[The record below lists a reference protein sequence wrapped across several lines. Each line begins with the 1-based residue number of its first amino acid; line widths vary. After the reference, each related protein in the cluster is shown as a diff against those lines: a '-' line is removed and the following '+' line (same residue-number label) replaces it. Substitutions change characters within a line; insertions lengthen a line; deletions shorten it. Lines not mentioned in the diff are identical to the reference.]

1 MWLFTGNVRLET
13 ARPYARPRA
22 CPYVRVYIYCVSS
35 SPLLFSFKKS
45 CSVTCLSI
53 SHLWKSFDISD
64 KKGLVY
70 LVRIPKSATFA
81 SAFENGGGDSL
92 TFWQKRSRNPF
103 LFSCYLVLFVSWIP
117 PLKRK
122 MKKNF
127 RFIWSIWNK
136 VLTFAPAFKMRAA
149 LFDNL
154 FETRAVTTVFFFV
167 LPFAREMT
175 WRKKKNKKTSENIW
189 KIWNKV
195 LTFASAF
202 EKKSN
207 RKTSDL
213 WTDLH
218 KQYK

>member
-1 MWLFTGNVRLET
+1 M
-13 ARPYARPRA
+13 
-22 CPYVRVYIYCVSS
+22 
-35 SPLLFSFKKS
+35 
-45 CSVTCLSI
+45 
-53 SHLWKSFDISD
+53 
-64 KKGLVY
+64 
-70 LVRIPKSATFA
+70 RIPKSATFA

-92 TFWQKRSRNPF
+92 TFWQKRSRNPSFF
-103 LFSCYLVLFVSWIP
+103 LVIWCCLFHEYRA
-117 PLKRK
+117 L
-122 MKKNF
+122 KKNNDKNY
-127 RFIWSIWNK
+127 RFIWSIRNK
-136 VLTFAPAFKMRAA
+136 VLTFAPARNMRAA

-154 FETRAVTTVFFFV
+154 FEIRAVATVFFFV